1 MWWRIQFWAITVRVG
16 LESMRLANLV
26 SWSWIEDSLDS
37 LNKSN
42 QQLSKRMDE
51 KDTQIQ
57 QLERKVGTLEVK
69 IDEMEQWGRRGSI
82 RIHGLPKDT
91 PGTVDEKVLR
101 LINQDLELNP
111 PLVLA
116 DIEVAHRLPRRRDA
130 TPYRPPSPQ
139 QAALQRSSASQE
151 PGGEAG
157 GVTADV
163 APKVPP
169 EQVIVKF
176 ASRRCKARVMEVKKN
191 LKKLH
196 NLDFPLYIQD
206 DLTPRRAK
214 LTYQARQL
222 KRNGKVSDTW
232 VTENKIIVKDLRN
245 KIHDIKS
252 HSDLESFWIHRYIRT
267 CDHIW
272 CLPSKRLSHLSPT
285 KWVTQCLF
293 FFVSLHQFYA
303 HVFSP
308 LTVTLFSRNKMEIY
322 TVMILMVIFW
332 WNL

>member
-1 MWWRIQFWAITVRVG
+1 
-16 LESMRLANLV
+16 
-26 SWSWIEDSLDS
+26 
-37 LNKSN
+37 
-42 QQLSKRMDE
+42 MDE

-130 TPYRPPSPQ
+130 TPHRPPSPQ

-163 APKVPP
+163 AHKVPP

-214 LTYQARQL
+214 LAYQARQL